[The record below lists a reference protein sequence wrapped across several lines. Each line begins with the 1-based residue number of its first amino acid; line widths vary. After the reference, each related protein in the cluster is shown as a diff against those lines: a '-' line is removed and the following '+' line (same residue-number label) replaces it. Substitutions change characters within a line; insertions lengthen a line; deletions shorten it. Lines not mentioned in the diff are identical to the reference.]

1 MCYVP
6 LQVSYQGS
14 YGETEAAAQSRLAQ
28 LPKRLR
34 ETGDGRDR
42 HNDTQENYQ
51 GMEWIESY

>member
-51 GMEWIESY
+51 GME